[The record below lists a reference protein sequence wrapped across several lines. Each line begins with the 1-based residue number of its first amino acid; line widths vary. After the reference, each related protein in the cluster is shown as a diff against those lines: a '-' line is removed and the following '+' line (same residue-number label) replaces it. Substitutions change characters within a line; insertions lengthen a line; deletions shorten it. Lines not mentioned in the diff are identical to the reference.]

1 MYTSH
6 KFHTIHTRST
16 HGRGKILHTQDPPQ
30 REVGRGSF
38 AQEQLLRSYCL
49 RYLAVHAHL
58 ELLLLFGERYRCMVV
73 QPLGHQLQ
81 GEGVLR
87 ARRLL
92 DLGAFVLEPNL
103 DLRLIQAQ
111 LGAQLL
117 ATSFGEVAVLVEFAL
132 QEREG
137 EGKKKRESMSICCA
151 IGRQVGSGPGSGTG
165 SGSGLGR
172 G

>member
-1 MYTSH
+1 
-6 KFHTIHTRST
+6 
-16 HGRGKILHTQDPPQ
+16 
-30 REVGRGSF
+30 
-38 AQEQLLRSYCL
+38 
-49 RYLAVHAHL
+49 
-58 ELLLLFGERYRCMVV
+58 MVV

-81 GEGVLR
+81 GKGVLR

-103 DLRLIQAQ
+103 DLCLVQAQ

-132 QEREG
+132 QERKG
-137 EGKKKRESMSICCA
+137 EKERESMSICCA
-151 IGRQVGSGPGSGTG
+151 IGRQLGSGPGSG
-165 SGSGLGR
+165 SGSGR

>member
-1 MYTSH
+1 
-6 KFHTIHTRST
+6 
-16 HGRGKILHTQDPPQ
+16 
-30 REVGRGSF
+30 
-38 AQEQLLRSYCL
+38 
-49 RYLAVHAHL
+49 
-58 ELLLLFGERYRCMVV
+58 MVV

-87 ARRLL
+87 ACRLL

-103 DLRLIQAQ
+103 DLCLVQTQ

-137 EGKKKRESMSICCA
+137 EKERESMSICCA
-151 IGRQVGSGPGSGTG
+151 IGRQLGSGPGSG
-165 SGSGLGR
+165 SGSGR